1 MKITPV
7 ATMRSFTQAETAKEI
22 NDNINIQMAQQETRG
37 MVIHRCDQNHPS
49 AASPDCRPNKSK
61 PGIQVT
67 ADKSSARTA
76 SFPNTYSGRLNGRLR
91 NKGRAPFVKSPEI
104 RTGPTQQF
112 RRKATWV

>member
-7 ATMRSFTQAETAKEI
+7 ATMRSFTQAETAREMS
-22 NDNINIQMAQQETRG
+22 DNIRIQMAQQKTSG

-49 AASPDCRPNKSK
+49 AASPDCKPNKSK

-67 ADKSSARTA
+67 ADRSSARTA
-76 SFPNTYSGRLNGRLR
+76 SLPNTYSARLKGRLR
-91 NKGRAPFVKSPEI
+91 NKGSAPFVKSPEI

-112 RRKATWV
+112 KRKATWV